1 MSESD
6 MSRRAFLRWLSLS
19 GVGVTAAAVA
29 PGLLAA
35 PAAGAPAGGAPGGPP
50 GGAPPM
56 TVFVN
61 ATLIDGT
68 GAPARPDATIVV
80 VGDRIA
86 GIHHGRG
93 FPRPAGV
100 PIVDLRGR
108 YIIPGLWDMHTHNI
122 IDEAIFPPLF
132 IANGVTGIREMRGGP
147 AVAATR
153 ARIEAGTLIGP
164 RMVTAG
170 PIVDGPASFLAGD
183 DIIVHNRS
191 EVEAALRRI
200 KRDGGD
206 FVKVYSHL
214 TPQLYQDVIE
224 VARRERLTI
233 AGHIPYLVTAETVS
247 RSGQHSV
254 EHLLGIPVAVSSARD
269 AMNAL
274 IAQTPLVDPFA
285 YYYFMTEL
293 DWQASELYHPA
304 TAQAFFALLRR
315 NNTWQVPTI
324 TVLRMVNS
332 PLGTFDDDPR
342 LIYIP
347 EAYRQPWIERH
358 AIFAPKTPEQIE
370 IQRRFLESQTALV
383 GRMEEAGVPL
393 VAGTDCNNP
402 FVFPGFSLHDEL
414 ANLVQAGLTPMRAIQ
429 AATRDAARCLGIEHQ
444 HGTVSPGKAA
454 DFVVLDADPLHDITN
469 TTRIHAVVTRGRL
482 IDSAERERIL
492 AGVRAAAENPSTAT
506 LAAATAATAAGCAC
520 HAPARAPNR

>member
-6 MSRRAFLRWLSLS
+6 LSRRAFLRWLSLS

-29 PGLLAA
+29 PGLLAT
-35 PAAGAPAGGAPGGPP
+35 PAAGAPPPGAPANTTPR
-50 GGAPPM
+50 M

-68 GAPARPDATIVV
+68 GAPPRPDTTIMV

-86 GIHHGRG
+86 GVHAGPG
-93 FPRPAGV
+93 FPRPPGV
-100 PIVDLRGR
+100 PVVDLRGR
-108 YIIPGLWDMHTHNI
+108 HVIPGLWDMHTHNI
-122 IDEAIFPPLF
+122 VDEAIFPPLY
-132 IANGVTGIREMRGGP
+132 IANGITGVREMRGGS

-153 ARIEAGTLIGP
+153 ARIEAGRVTGP
-164 RMVTAG
+164 RIVAASPM
-170 PIVDGPASFLAGD
+170 VDGPASFFGGEDL
-183 DIIVHNRS
+183 IVHDRG
-191 EVEAALRRI
+191 EVTAAIRQA
-200 KRDGGD
+200 KRNGAD
-206 FVKVYSHL
+206 FIKVYSHL

-224 VARRERLTI
+224 VARRERLPV
-233 AGHIPYLVTAETVS
+233 AGHIPYLVPAETVS
-247 RSGQHSV
+247 RAGQHTV

-274 IAQTPLVDPFA
+274 ITQTPLVDPFA

-293 DWQASELYHPA
+293 DWQASELYDPA
-304 TAQAFFALLRR
+304 TAASFFTLLRR
-315 NNTWQVPTI
+315 NQTWQVPSI

-342 LIYIP
+342 LVYIP
-347 EAYRQPWIERH
+347 ESYHLPWAERH
-358 AIFAPKTPEQIE
+358 AIFAPKTPEQTE
-370 IQRRFLESQTALV
+370 IQRRFLESQIALV
-383 GRMEEAGVPL
+383 GKMEEAGVPL

-402 FVFPGFSLHDEL
+402 FVIPGFSLHDEL

-429 AATRDAARCLGIEHQ
+429 TATRDAARCLGLEHQ

-454 DFVVLDADPLHDITN
+454 DFVVLDADPLQDITN

-482 IDSAERERIL
+482 IDQAEREQLL
-492 AGVRAAAENPSTAT
+492 ASVRDAAANPSSAN
-506 LAAATAATAAGCAC
+506 LVAATAGCC
-520 HAPARAPNR
+520 PGPTRRVHLSRV